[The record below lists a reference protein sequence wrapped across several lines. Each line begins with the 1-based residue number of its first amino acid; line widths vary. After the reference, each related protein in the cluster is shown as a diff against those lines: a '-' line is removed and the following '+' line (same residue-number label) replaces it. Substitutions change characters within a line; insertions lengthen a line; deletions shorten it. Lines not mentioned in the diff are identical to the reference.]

1 MSRLIS
7 LKISGTTV
15 TLHDA
20 MKKVSSRVLTRSAAL
35 KQFEIATMAVYE
47 LGGAARS
54 IDTEDVAVKC
64 HELAPN
70 LFSWQKH
77 RDQINLELVR
87 VSLSDAKKKKNGG
100 LLSGSGREG
109 WRLTSNG
116 LDWVAAAKQ
125 LLGNLGST
133 LRDRRSAAGSIDAV
147 RRKREHDRLISSD
160 SWQEWRT
167 TGSITSRAARA
178 IFRIDE
184 YTTAKMTAIK
194 VARIRA
200 MFDNDND
207 LGAFLREAA
216 RIVLEEKQNDE

>member
-1 MSRLIS
+1 
-7 LKISGTTV
+7 
-15 TLHDA
+15 
-20 MKKVSSRVLTRSAAL
+20 MKKVSSRVLTSADAP
-35 KQFEIATMAVYE
+35 KQFEIATMAVYT

-64 HELAPN
+64 HELAPT

-77 RDQINLELVR
+77 KDQINLELVR

-116 LDWVAAAKQ
+116 LDWVAGPAKQ
-125 LLGNLGST
+125 FIGDIGST
-133 LRDRRSAAGSIDAV
+133 VRDRRSTAGSIDAV

-160 SWQEWRT
+160 SWQEWCT
-167 TGSITSRAARA
+167 SGSITSRAARA

-200 MFDNDND
+200 MFDDDAD

-216 RIVLEEKQNDE
+216 RIVLEDKQNEE